1 VKTQLTHTEAW
12 TKVQPKVLVA
22 TTSSWVPTARL
33 MIALDDAGCIVE
45 ALCPAGH
52 PVNKTNALRH
62 SHIYRGLAPLMSLK
76 KAIVAADPDLVIPG
90 DDLATRHLH
99 DLYRQE
105 RRSNAGTAI
114 CKLIERSLG
123 ASESF
128 PVVFARNAFMQAAH
142 QEGVR
147 VPKTTVVENG
157 GDLKKAAARFGFPLV
172 LKADGTS
179 GGNGVRIAQTFEEAE
194 RALRTLQ
201 APPVLA
207 RATKRAIVDHDTTL
221 LWPSLLRHRFVV
233 NAQALVH
240 GREAT
245 STVFCWKGSVLAAL
259 HFEVLE
265 KMHAAGHAAVL
276 RLIDHWEMSV
286 AVEKM
291 AKRLNL
297 SGFYGFDFIREADS
311 DNAYLI
317 EVNPR
322 TTQVGHLALG
332 PGRDLPAALYAA
344 VAGDGVPASRKIT
357 EADTIALFPQ
367 EWIRDPGSEFLQSAY
382 HDVPWD
388 QLALVSDCIR
398 KSEVQRAWYAKQNL
412 PALRPSSQPLTVS
425 PKHAAVEV
433 DCEAK

>member
-1 VKTQLTHTEAW
+1 
-12 TKVQPKVLVA
+12 
-22 TTSSWVPTARL
+22 
-33 MIALDDAGCIVE
+33 
-45 ALCPAGH
+45 
-52 PVNKTNALRH
+52 
-62 SHIYRGLAPLMSLK
+62 
-76 KAIVAADPDLVIPG
+76 
-90 DDLATRHLH
+90 
-99 DLYRQE
+99 
-105 RRSNAGTAI
+105 
-114 CKLIERSLG
+114 
-123 ASESF
+123 
-128 PVVFARNAFMQAAH
+128 
-142 QEGVR
+142 
-147 VPKTTVVENG
+147 
-157 GDLKKAAARFGFPLV
+157 V

-367 EWIRDPGSEFLQSAY
+367 EWIRDPGSEFLQSSY

-388 QLALVSDCIR
+388 QPALVSDCIR
-398 KSEVQRAWYAKQNL
+398 KSELQRAWYAKQNL